1 MISFWRNRFDDN
13 KIVEVIRFME
23 LKQKS
28 IKNRFFFIISGS
40 ALLLISFF
48 LIFNFKDSK
57 PQTYKDIS
65 LKELQMKL
73 DSEKDIKVYV
83 YKTSC
88 VACQELKP
96 ILDQVISKNQ
106 LNIFALNMDIEE
118 NIDVTFLN
126 KNKIFRT
133 PTLLHFKNGEEVD
146 RLLGVQTKQ
155 DLNQFLNK

>member
-1 MISFWRNRFDDN
+1 
-13 KIVEVIRFME
+13 ME

-96 ILDQVISKNQ
+96 ILDQVIS
-106 LNIFALNMDIEE
+106 
-118 NIDVTFLN
+118 
-126 KNKIFRT
+126 
-133 PTLLHFKNGEEVD
+133 
-146 RLLGVQTKQ
+146 
-155 DLNQFLNK
+155 

>member
-1 MISFWRNRFDDN
+1 M
-13 KIVEVIRFME
+13 
-23 LKQKS
+23 
-28 IKNRFFFIISGS
+28 
-40 ALLLISFF
+40 
-48 LIFNFKDSK
+48 FNFKDSK

-96 ILDQVISKNQ
+96 ILDQVISENQ